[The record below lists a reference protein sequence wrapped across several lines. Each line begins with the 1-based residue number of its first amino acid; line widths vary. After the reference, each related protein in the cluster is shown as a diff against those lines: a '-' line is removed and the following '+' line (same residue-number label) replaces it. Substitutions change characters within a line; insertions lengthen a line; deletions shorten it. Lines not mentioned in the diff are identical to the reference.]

1 MTERDMITMSQ
12 KELRRLHVV
21 RKVIDK
27 ELKQKQ
33 AAGVLKLSIRQ
44 TRRII
49 IRIRSQGDQGILHRS
64 RGRASHNAW
73 DEKEKLKIKDLCEKR
88 YAGFGPTLLSE
99 KLFEHEKI
107 SISDETLRAWLMGWG
122 FWRRRLKKSWHR
134 HWRERKNHRGEMIQM
149 DGSHHDW
156 LEGRGPKIVL
166 MGYVDDANNEL
177 FGRFY
182 DYEGTIPALDSFKR
196 YIRRYGMPQSVYLDK
211 HSTYKSQAKPS
222 VEDDLKG
229 QQPLSQ
235 FERALKELGVDVI
248 HAHSPQA
255 KGRVERVFRTLQDRL
270 VKELRLKNAATKD
283 EANSIL
289 EGYLPVFNQRFR
301 QAPAAHADLHR
312 RWMQGKRLD
321 DILCIKTYHPVR
333 NDHTLVHQQK
343 LYQVLEKTTA
353 KEARI
358 EEKVDGRLCIKVA
371 DRTLRYRLIKQR
383 PDPVKPPKLKGVR
396 MRKRYVPPYDRGWR
410 RFNINHVQNNTMKSG
425 HFNLGKKRTF

>member
-27 ELKQKQ
+27 ELKQEQ
-33 AAGVLKLSIRQ
+33 AARILKLSVRQ
-44 TRRII
+44 VRRIAQRVRREGERGVI
-49 IRIRSQGDQGILHRS
+49 HRS
-64 RGRASHNAW
+64 RGQPAHNAW
-73 DEKEKLKIKDLCEKR
+73 DEREKNKIKDLCEKR
-88 YAGFGPTLLSE
+88 YEGFGPTLLSE
-99 KLFEHEKI
+99 KLFENEKI
-107 SISDETLRAWLMGWG
+107 CISDEALRTWLIGWG
-122 FWRRRLKKSWHR
+122 LWRIRPKKSWHR
-134 HWRERKNHRGEMIQM
+134 QWRERKSHRGEMVQL

-156 LEGRGPKIVL
+156 LEGRGPYLVL
-166 MGYVDDANNEL
+166 MGYVDDATNEL

-196 YIRRYGMPQSVYLDK
+196 YVRRYGIPQSVYLDR

-222 VEDDLKG
+222 IEDDLKG
-229 QQPLSQ
+229 QKALSQ

-270 VKELRLKNAATKD
+270 VKELRLKKAMTKD
-283 EANSIL
+283 EANNIL
-289 EGYLPVFNQRFR
+289 EGYLPIFNQKFR
-301 QAPAAHADLHR
+301 QAPAAQANLHR

-321 DILCIKTYHPVR
+321 DILCVKTYHSLR
-333 NDHTLVHQQK
+333 NDHTVIHCQK

-353 KEARI
+353 KEARV

-371 DRTLRYRLIKQR
+371 DRNLRYRLVERR
-383 PDPVKPPKLKGVR
+383 PDPVKLFKRKVVR
-396 MRKRYVPPYDRGWR
+396 MRKRYIPPYDRGWR
-410 RFNINHVQNNTMKSG
+410 RFNINPAHNNTMKSG
-425 HFNLGKKRTF
+425 QFSFGKKRTF